1 MWSWAFEKGTR
12 QCRQSWSESLFC
24 RGCLSGRSWERHE
37 GSLRKRVTQRRQ
49 KGNAL
54 GDDIWRVQT
63 AETGCFVDV
72 GFTGASTVQGLR
84 AVTAQQE
91 EEEEEE
97 SITGQRSVDALRS
110 LGIDKPRLIDRLAKR
125 RSAAEMQLSVKML

>member
-1 MWSWAFEKGTR
+1 M
-12 QCRQSWSESLFC
+12 
-24 RGCLSGRSWERHE
+24 
-37 GSLRKRVTQRRQ
+37 RKRVMQRRQ

-84 AVTAQQE
+84 AVTAQQEHQE